1 MAVATIAS
9 AVLEKQLS
17 VTRAVEQ
24 GGREK
29 ILFFWER
36 RKVNK
41 ECGSKRGQIALSVVY
56 KSLPSLLVLL
66 AGGVAMGSLEG
77 WSWQDSI
84 YYSFIT
90 AGTLGYGDFS
100 PVTQKGRVLA
110 VVFIPLAVGTTGK
123 LLGGV
128 TSWMI
133 QRRQER
139 FYKVQM
145 EREMDVD
152 RLLQMDADNNH
163 RVSREEYVEFMLKQ
177 MQLADDDL
185 FRELHSQFDKLD
197 ADNGG
202 YLDRRDLRLMIERR
216 QKEQADQ
223 ERGE

>member
-1 MAVATIAS
+1 
-9 AVLEKQLS
+9 
-17 VTRAVEQ
+17 
-24 GGREK
+24 
-29 ILFFWER
+29 
-36 RKVNK
+36 
-41 ECGSKRGQIALSVVY
+41 
-56 KSLPSLLVLL
+56 
-66 AGGVAMGSLEG
+66 MGSLEG

-100 PVTQKGRVLA
+100 PVAQKGRVLA

-133 QRRQER
+133 QRRQEC